1 MFVLNII
8 RRWNGDG
15 GGGCEGGGFDR
26 GREGGGGDFVGDC
39 WYVRR
44 QRLWEWQGVGGK
56 QRGVDASSVE
66 DMAGQ
71 QAHKEKQRS
80 WSGRRRNED
89 GSAFSRVQ
97 MMSGRVFQDEPDVT

>member
-1 MFVLNII
+1 MGTVVVDV
-8 RRWNGDG
+8 RG
-15 GGGCEGGGFDR
+15 GGLTEGG
-26 GREGGGGDFVGDC
+26 REGGGDFVGDC

-44 QRLWEWQGVGGK
+44 QRLWEWRGVGGK

-80 WSGRRRNED
+80 WSGRRGNED